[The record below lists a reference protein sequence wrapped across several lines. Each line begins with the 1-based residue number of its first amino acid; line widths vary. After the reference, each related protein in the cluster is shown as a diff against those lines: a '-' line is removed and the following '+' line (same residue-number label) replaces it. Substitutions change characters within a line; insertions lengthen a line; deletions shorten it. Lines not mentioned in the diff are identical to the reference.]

1 MVKEAMVLRLGHR
14 IYRDIRV
21 TTHCALTARALGAKK
36 IIIVGEKDN
45 TIEETIKKVST
56 NWGGK
61 FGIEFSSNAEK
72 EIKKIKE
79 QSYVLVHLTMYGEKL
94 EKKINEIKS
103 REKICVVVGAEK
115 VPPQVYEKSDYNI
128 SIGNQP
134 HSEIA
139 ALAVFLHELFE
150 GKELNKKFS
159 KGQIKIIPQKKGK
172 KTKKNKSH

>member
-1 MVKEAMVLRLGHR
+1 
-14 IYRDIRV
+14 
-21 TTHCALTARALGAKK
+21 
-36 IIIVGEKDN
+36 
-45 TIEETIKKVST
+45 
-56 NWGGK
+56 
-61 FGIEFSSNAEK
+61 
-72 EIKKIKE
+72 
-79 QSYVLVHLTMYGEKL
+79 
-94 EKKINEIKS
+94 
-103 REKICVVVGAEK
+103 VGAEK